1 MRAPRGFEAESV
13 ALRRIRQHR
22 NRRAAWRHAIRVRRA
37 RVRLCGLF
45 FLAVCAATFAAF
57 GEVSL
62 SFLLFGVVAL
72 AAPDFITRV
81 LQGR

>member
-1 MRAPRGFEAESV
+1 MSRAFEAESV

-22 NRRAAWRHAIRVRRA
+22 NRRATWRHMIRARRA

-45 FLAVCAATFAAF
+45 FLAVCAVTFAAF

-62 SFLLFGVVAL
+62 LALVFGVVAL

-81 LQGR
+81 LHV